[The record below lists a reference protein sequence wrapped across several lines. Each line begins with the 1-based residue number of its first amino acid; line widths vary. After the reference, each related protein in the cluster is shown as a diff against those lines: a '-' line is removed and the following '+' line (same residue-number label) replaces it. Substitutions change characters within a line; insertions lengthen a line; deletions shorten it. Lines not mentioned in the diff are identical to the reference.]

1 MEHRPVRETLVQATT
16 TAAAAIHRCGAPCK
30 KLFHTTCICNKSPIA
45 NDGVTLPENSVIPE
59 ELVLPSS
66 SSYVQ
71 LNEDRLSLTD
81 DSLIEDSLID
91 YVENVEDVMSEL
103 FERIFILPFLLK
115 NNKIFI
121 KIAMIF

>member
-16 TAAAAIHRCGAPCK
+16 TAAAIHRCVAPCE

-45 NDGVTLPENSVIPE
+45 NDGVTLPENSVTPE
-59 ELVLPSS
+59 ELVLPPS
-66 SSYVQ
+66 SSYIQ
-71 LNEDRLSLTD
+71 PNEDRLSLTD
-81 DSLIEDSLID
+81 EDPLIVYIENMEDMI
-91 YVENVEDVMSEL
+91 SEL
-103 FERIFILPFLLK
+103 FERILMLPFLLK

>member
-1 MEHRPVRETLVQATT
+1 M
-16 TAAAAIHRCGAPCK
+16 
-30 KLFHTTCICNKSPIA
+30 
-45 NDGVTLPENSVIPE
+45 IPE